1 MQMNYPMC
9 DSTIHL
15 GKLIQKQRFACA
27 FYLLGA
33 QEFLQSL
40 LRSYFDW
47 PVCVKK
53 NPCFLG
59 MSRIQHASNNLHAFE
74 GLAACERLACY

>member
-1 MQMNYPMC
+1 MNYPMC

-53 NPCFLG
+53 IHV
-59 MSRIQHASNNLHAFE
+59 S
-74 GLAACERLACY
+74 LACQEYNMPAITCMLLKVLLLVKD